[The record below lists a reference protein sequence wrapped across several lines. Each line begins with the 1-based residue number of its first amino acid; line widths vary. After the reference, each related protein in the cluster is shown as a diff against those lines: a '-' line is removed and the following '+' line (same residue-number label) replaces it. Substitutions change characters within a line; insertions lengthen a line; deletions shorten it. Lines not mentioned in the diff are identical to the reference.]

1 MWQKLFVRLRRWHN
15 RSTFLGRQQYR
26 STLKASWQNEGREVE
41 GRRTPCRKKEKED
54 GVSASHT
61 VQCFVVPPRSWSVHD
76 KPASEQ
82 SSPTHLLFCTLSGMD
97 SPGALLRLWLR
108 RSQPRESCLH
118 RERSPLAAAKKRMC
132 TAVHDSRLAQETL
145 ITLITL
151 NPPYRATLD
160 FCFAEGS
167 PSSAATRLRGRH
179 PQVLAP
185 EWGG

>member
-1 MWQKLFVRLRRWHN
+1 MLLHRI
-15 RSTFLGRQQYR
+15 
-26 STLKASWQNEGREVE
+26 
-41 GRRTPCRKKEKED
+41 
-54 GVSASHT
+54 HT
-61 VQCFVVPPRSWSVHD
+61 VQCFVVPPGSWRGHD

-82 SSPTHLLFCTLSGMD
+82 SSPTHLLFCTRSLSGMD

-118 RERSPLAAAKKRMC
+118 RERSPLAAANERMC

-160 FCFAEGS
+160 LCFAEGS

-185 EWGG
+185 ECGVGEGLRNFGVLGFMGFRVPHFGIPARRILPCRICNRK